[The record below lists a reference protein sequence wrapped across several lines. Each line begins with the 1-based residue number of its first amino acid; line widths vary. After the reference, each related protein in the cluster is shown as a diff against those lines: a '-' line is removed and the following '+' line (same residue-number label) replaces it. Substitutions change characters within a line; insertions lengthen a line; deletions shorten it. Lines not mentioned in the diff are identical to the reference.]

1 MEQSLVMPVFSCNG
15 QGLPLCEIMKEKCVT
30 SVTIKHLSRKQK
42 VKARGIKG
50 LFGKTEMA
58 QVEKKFTVTDYNGI
72 TINFKEDSSA
82 LIKFR
87 DEHEWEKVID
97 YDLESLRKAYDVASP
112 QPFSFSFYLS
122 NLVELSWV

>member
-15 QGLPLCEIMKEKCVT
+15 QGLPLCEIMKEKRVT